1 MLINLKDYIKTIESG
16 KRPKGG
22 AIESGIPSLG
32 GEHIDNFGGLIISDS
47 KMKYVPQDYYEKLN
61 KGIIKKNDI
70 LVVKDGATTG
80 KVAIVDEKFTLP
92 EACINEHLF
101 ILRPKEQIKPKFLF
115 YYFFSEVGK
124 KEILKDFR
132 GATVGG
138 ISKEFIDI
146 NLDIPSKDNQE
157 KIIKVL
163 DVAKNIIDKRKAQI
177 EALDELVKSQFIE
190 MFGDPI
196 TNSFDNKTKQ
206 LKEVAKL
213 ERGKFTPRPR
223 NDPKYF
229 NGEFP
234 FIQTGDISRSNHRL
248 SNYSSTLNEEGIK
261 VSKKFDSGTVVIA
274 LVGATIGMTAIL
286 EREVYATDSIVGI
299 TVYDNV
305 IDNIFLEMLLRA
317 WREPLLDMAPEAA
330 RANINIG
337 ILEKL
342 PIILPDIKEQK
353 KFASFV
359 KQVDKLKFEMEKS
372 LKDLE
377 DNFNSL
383 MQKAFNGQL
392 FNK

>member
-177 EALDELVKSQFIE
+177 EALDELVKSQFI
-190 MFGDPI
+190 
-196 TNSFDNKTKQ
+196 
-206 LKEVAKL
+206 
-213 ERGKFTPRPR
+213 
-223 NDPKYF
+223 
-229 NGEFP
+229 
-234 FIQTGDISRSNHRL
+234 
-248 SNYSSTLNEEGIK
+248 
-261 VSKKFDSGTVVIA
+261 
-274 LVGATIGMTAIL
+274 
-286 EREVYATDSIVGI
+286 
-299 TVYDNV
+299 
-305 IDNIFLEMLLRA
+305 
-317 WREPLLDMAPEAA
+317 
-330 RANINIG
+330 
-337 ILEKL
+337 
-342 PIILPDIKEQK
+342 
-353 KFASFV
+353 
-359 KQVDKLKFEMEKS
+359 
-372 LKDLE
+372 
-377 DNFNSL
+377 
-383 MQKAFNGQL
+383 
-392 FNK
+392 